1 MLKKISFLVVC
12 LTLLTMSI
20 NKACATTSGIMVN
33 AEDGSIMYEQNA
45 DERRYPA
52 SLTKLMTLYITF
64 NALEKGKLKLND
76 KLKVS
81 RTAAS
86 RSPSKLGVKAGTTI
100 SVKDAIM
107 AVIVKSANDCAT
119 VLAEHFSKTE
129 ADFAV
134 LMTSTA
140 KKLGMK
146 NTVFKN
152 ASGLPNSKQKTTA
165 RDMAT
170 LAMAVYH
177 HYPQYYGWFSAKSF
191 KYKGQTISGHNH
203 LLSTFAGA
211 DGMKTGYTAASG
223 YNIITSAKRNNKRVI
238 AVTMG
243 HKYLN
248 ERDKKVAVMMDKGL
262 NELKKSN
269 KVNVAALTKAIN
281 GGKAS
286 PIAVANN
293 NIKTPV
299 KPVKAANRTIAQK
312 AVASGAYA
320 LQVGAFSDFKKARNY
335 AISVKNSLAKKY
347 NVYNVKVEP
356 VKHDN
361 KTIFRSKVVGL
372 EKKDAAQI
380 CQNMK
385 KQNKSCMVVADNS
398 SIKLAQK

>member
-1 MLKKISFLVVC
+1 
-12 LTLLTMSI
+12 
-20 NKACATTSGIMVN
+20 
-33 AEDGSIMYEQNA
+33 
-45 DERRYPA
+45 
-52 SLTKLMTLYITF
+52 
-64 NALEKGKLKLND
+64 
-76 KLKVS
+76 
-81 RTAAS
+81 
-86 RSPSKLGVKAGTTI
+86 
-100 SVKDAIM
+100 
-107 AVIVKSANDCAT
+107 
-119 VLAEHFSKTE
+119 
-129 ADFAV
+129 
-134 LMTSTA
+134 
-140 KKLGMK
+140 
-146 NTVFKN
+146 
-152 ASGLPNSKQKTTA
+152 
-165 RDMAT
+165 
-170 LAMAVYH
+170 
-177 HYPQYYGWFSAKSF
+177 
-191 KYKGQTISGHNH
+191 
-203 LLSTFAGA
+203 
-211 DGMKTGYTAASG
+211 
-223 YNIITSAKRNNKRVI
+223 
-238 AVTMG
+238 
-243 HKYLN
+243 
-248 ERDKKVAVMMDKGL
+248 MMDKGL